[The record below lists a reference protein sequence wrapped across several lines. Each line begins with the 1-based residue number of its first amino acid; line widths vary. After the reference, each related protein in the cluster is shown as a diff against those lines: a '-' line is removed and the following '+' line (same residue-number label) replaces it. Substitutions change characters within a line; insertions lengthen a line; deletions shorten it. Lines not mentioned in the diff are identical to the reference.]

1 MLSETPWLRYLIA
14 FLVVCHGFVYLR
26 IMVTAPNQLPGWN
39 GSSWISGGAL
49 SGDRLKSLLLVLHA
63 AAGVLILACGVAIG
77 LAASLPGWWRPLAIV
92 GAALGLAAF
101 ALFLDGQPQL
111 VVQEGGIGAGISAI
125 LLLGAIA
132 FAGAF

>member
-1 MLSETPWLRYLIA
+1 MLSEFPWLQYLIA

-26 IMVTAPNQLPGWN
+26 IMVTAPNQLQGWN

-49 SGDRLKSLLLVLHA
+49 SGDRLKALLLVLHA
-63 AAGVLILACGVAIG
+63 AAGVLILACGVTIG
-77 LAASLPGWWRPLAIV
+77 LAASFPGWWRPLGIV
-92 GAALGLAAF
+92 GAGLGLAGF
-101 ALFLDGQPQL
+101 AVFLDGQPQL

-125 LLLGAIA
+125 LLVSAIA